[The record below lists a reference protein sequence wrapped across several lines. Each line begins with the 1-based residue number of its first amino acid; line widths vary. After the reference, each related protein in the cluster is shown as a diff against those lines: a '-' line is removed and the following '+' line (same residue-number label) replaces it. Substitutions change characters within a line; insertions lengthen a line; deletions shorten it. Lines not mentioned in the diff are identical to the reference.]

1 MGDSRQIHRMDCYDD
16 YGAGNFYCGAAL
28 GIFSFVSKKPIGF
41 WANAE
46 MFQVTD
52 IKNYNAAMGKLYC
65 TMGIMFILLEVPLL
79 SGHNS
84 AWILVSAGG
93 VMIEVI
99 VAMIVYITVI
109 EKKYKK
115 K

>member
-1 MGDSRQIHRMDCYDD
+1 MAETIIGFVIWCIT
-16 YGAGNFYCGAAL
+16 GLFFVAL
-28 GIFSFVSKKPIGF
+28 GIFSFVSK
-41 WANAE
+41 
-46 MFQVTD
+46 
-52 IKNYNAAMGKLYC
+52 
-65 TMGIMFILLEVPLL
+65 MFILLGVPLL
-79 SGHNS
+79 TGHNS
-84 AWILVSAGG
+84 AWILLSAGG

>member
-1 MGDSRQIHRMDCYDD
+1 MAETIIGFVIWCIT
-16 YGAGNFYCGAAL
+16 GLFFVAL

-65 TMGIMFILLEVPLL
+65 TMGIVFILLGVPLL

-84 AWILVSAGG
+84 AWILLSASG